1 VETPGTKV
9 CQANKA
15 RGFGCEAICVF
26 FVCHKLI
33 GLARMLHEGNEDQ
46 GKYSKQYWSIARQ
59 IFPEFVQAHTV
70 FFNHVNILT

>member
-46 GKYSKQYWSIARQ
+46 GKYSKQYWSIARRCIAIAMDQ
-59 IFPEFVQAHTV
+59 GGST
-70 FFNHVNILT
+70 NIGS